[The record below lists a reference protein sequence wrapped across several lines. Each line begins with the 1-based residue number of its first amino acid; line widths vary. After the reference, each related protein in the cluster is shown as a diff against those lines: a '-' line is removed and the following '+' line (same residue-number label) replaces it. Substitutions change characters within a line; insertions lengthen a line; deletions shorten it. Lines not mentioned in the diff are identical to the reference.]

1 MLRHLRK
8 KRNQKG
14 FTLIELMIVIAIIG
28 ILAAIAIPNFIK
40 YKRNAQD
47 VSARATAKNA
57 YTAAMAY
64 LADCPT
70 KDWTDLTIDM
80 LRQGGFRDTEAVNTT
95 KPTGAASVITSTP
108 DGGDNYYE
116 VTEAGSITETPK
128 P

>member
-1 MLRHLRK
+1 MLMKLRE

-40 YKRNAQD
+40 YKKNAQD
-47 VSARATAKNA
+47 VAARAAVKNA

-64 LADCPT
+64 LADNPEQ
-70 KDWTDLTIDM
+70 DWSDLTKAM
-80 LRQGGFRDTEAVNTT
+80 LEEGGFRDTEGVSTVMDNTWIQST
-95 KPTGAASVITSTP
+95 PSGGEHYYTVTST
-108 DGGDNYYE
+108 GE
-116 VTEAGSITETPK
+116 ITESVK